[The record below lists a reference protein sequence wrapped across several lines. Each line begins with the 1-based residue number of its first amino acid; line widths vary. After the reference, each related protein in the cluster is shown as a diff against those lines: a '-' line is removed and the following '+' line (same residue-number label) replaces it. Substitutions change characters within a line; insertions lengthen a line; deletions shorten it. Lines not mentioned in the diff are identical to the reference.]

1 MPVLAKRATHF
12 LAQQTGASMFEHFP
26 RYPGDPIF
34 SLVDRCRQDPRPEK
48 VNLSIGLYYDDAG
61 RVPKLESVR
70 LAEQALQGESQACIY
85 QPMAGAQNYRQAV
98 QEVLFGA
105 GHPKV
110 GDKHIATAQTIGGSG
125 ALKLGSD
132 LLRQYFPESQVWVS
146 DPSWDN
152 HAAIFAGSGFMVN
165 RYPYFDAATSGVNF
179 AAMAVCL
186 EQLPARSIV
195 LLHPCCHNP
204 TGADLT
210 PAQWDEV
217 VRIAKAR
224 ELIPFCDIAYQG
236 LGQGMDEDAYAIR
249 AMADSGLS
257 FLVSNSFSKTF
268 SLYGERCGALSIVC
282 KDAEE
287 AERVLGQM
295 EFTVRRSYS
304 SPPTHG
310 GQIVARVLLD
320 AGLNAMWR
328 GEVDAMRARIQQM
341 RQQLHDHILALR
353 PDVQC
358 DFIVSQRGMFSYS
371 ALFAQHAQALRDR
384 FGIYILDSGR
394 VCITGLNTNN
404 VEYVARSFVQV
415 LG

>member
-1 MPVLAKRATHF
+1 
-12 LAQQTGASMFEHFP
+12 MFEHFP

-34 SLVDRCRQDPRPEK
+34 SLVDRFRQDPRPEK
-48 VNLSIGLYYDDAG
+48 VNLTIGLYYDDAG
-61 RVPKLESVR
+61 NVPKLESVHI
-70 LAEQALQGESQACIY
+70 AEQALQADTQACIY
-85 QPMAGAQNYRQAV
+85 QPMAGAANYRQAV

-105 GHPKV
+105 THPKV
-110 GDKHIATAQTIGGSG
+110 AARHIATAQTIGGSG

-132 LLRQYFPESQVWVS
+132 LLKQYFPESQVWVS

-152 HAAIFAGSGFMVN
+152 HAAIFSGSGFAVN

-179 AAMAVCL
+179 AGMTACL
-186 EQLPARSIV
+186 KQLPARSIV

-204 TGADLT
+204 TGVDLT
-210 PAQWDEV
+210 PAQWDDV
-217 VRIAKAR
+217 VRICVAR

-249 AMADSGLS
+249 AMADAGLS
-257 FLVSNSFSKTF
+257 FFVSNSFSKTF

-320 AGLNAMWR
+320 PKLNAMWR
-328 GEVDAMRARIQQM
+328 AEVEAMRARILLM
-341 RQQLHDHILALR
+341 RQQLHDQVRTLR
-353 PDVQC
+353 PDAQC
-358 DFIVSQRGMFSYS
+358 GFLLSQRGMFSYS
-371 ALFAQHAQALRDR
+371 QLFATHAQALRER
-384 FGIYILDSGR
+384 FGIYLLDSGR
-394 VCITGLNTNN
+394 VCITGLTTGN
-404 VEYVARSFVQV
+404 VQRVAAALVQV
-415 LG
+415 MA

>member
-1 MPVLAKRATHF
+1 
-12 LAQQTGASMFEHFP
+12 MFEHFP

-34 SLVDRCRQDPRPEK
+34 SLVDRFRQDPRPEK

-61 RVPKLESVR
+61 NVPKLASVR
-70 LAEQALQGESQACIY
+70 IAEQALQADTQACIY
-85 QPMAGAQNYRQAV
+85 QPMAGAANYRQAV

-105 GHPKV
+105 NHPKV
-110 GDKHIATAQTIGGSG
+110 TAKHIATAQTIGGSG

-132 LLRQYFPESQVWVS
+132 LLKQYFPESQVWVS

-152 HAAIFAGSGFMVN
+152 HAAIFSGSGFAVN
-165 RYPYFDAATSGVNF
+165 RYPYFDAATSSVNF
-179 AAMAVCL
+179 AGMTACL

-204 TGADLT
+204 TGVDLT

-217 VRIAKAR
+217 VRICVAR

-236 LGQGMDEDAYAIR
+236 LGQGMDEDAYAMR
-249 AMADSGLS
+249 AMADAGLS
-257 FLVSNSFSKTF
+257 FFVSNSFSKTF

-287 AERVLGQM
+287 ADRVLGQM

-320 AGLNAMWR
+320 PKLNAMWR
-328 GEVDAMRARIQQM
+328 AEVDAMRARILLM
-341 RQQLHDHILALR
+341 RRQLHDQVKALR
-353 PDVQC
+353 PDAQC
-358 DFIVSQRGMFSYS
+358 GFILSQRGMFSYS
-371 ALFAQHAQALRDR
+371 QLFAIHAQALRER
-384 FGIYILDSGR
+384 FGIYLLDSGR
-394 VCITGLNTNN
+394 ICITGLTTGN
-404 VEYVARSFVQV
+404 VRRVAEAVVQV
-415 LG
+415 MA

>member
-1 MPVLAKRATHF
+1 
-12 LAQQTGASMFEHFP
+12 MFEHFP

-70 LAEQALQGESQACIY
+70 IAEEILQGESQACIY
-85 QPMAGAQNYRQAV
+85 QPMAGAANYRQAV

-105 GHPKV
+105 AHPKV
-110 GDKHIATAQTIGGSG
+110 QNKHIATAQTIGGSG

-132 LLRQYFPESQVWVS
+132 LLRQYFPDSQVWVS

-152 HAAIFAGSGFMVN
+152 HAAIFSGSGFTVN
-165 RYPYFDAATSGVNF
+165 RYPYFDAATSGVKFNEMT
-179 AAMAVCL
+179 ACL
-186 EQLPARSIV
+186 EQLAPKSIV

-210 PAQWDEV
+210 PAQWDQV
-217 VRIAKAR
+217 VRIVKAR

-249 AMADSGLS
+249 ALADAGVSL
-257 FLVSNSFSKTF
+257 LVSNSFSKTF

-282 KDAEE
+282 KDVEE

-310 GQIVARVLLD
+310 GQIVARVLSTPE
-320 AGLNAMWR
+320 LNAMWR
-328 GEVDAMRARIQQM
+328 GEVEAMRVRIQQM
-341 RQQLHDHILALR
+341 RQQLRDKIVALR
-353 PDVQC
+353 PDAQC
-358 DFIVSQRGMFSYS
+358 DFIVTQHGMFSYS
-371 ALFAQHAQALRDR
+371 SFFAKHAQALRDR

-394 VCITGLNTNN
+394 VCITGLNTGN
-404 VEYVARSFVQV
+404 VERVAKALVEV
-415 LG
+415 MD

>member
-1 MPVLAKRATHF
+1 
-12 LAQQTGASMFEHFP
+12 MFEHFP

-48 VNLSIGLYYDDAG
+48 VNLSIGLYYDDVG

-70 LAEQALQGESQACIY
+70 IAEDALQGESQACIY
-85 QPMAGAQNYRQAV
+85 QPMAGAANYRQAV

-105 GHPKV
+105 DHPKV
-110 GDKHIATAQTIGGSG
+110 KNRHIASAQTIGGSG

-132 LLRQYFPESQVWVS
+132 LLRQYFPDSQVWVS

-152 HAAIFAGSGFMVN
+152 HAAIFSGSGFTVN
-165 RYPYFDAATSGVNF
+165 RYPYFDAATSGVRFNEMT
-179 AAMAVCL
+179 ACL
-186 EQLPARSIV
+186 EQLPPKSIV

-217 VRIAKAR
+217 VRIVKAR

-249 AMADSGLS
+249 ALADAGVSL
-257 FLVSNSFSKTF
+257 LVSNSFSKTF

-282 KDAEE
+282 KDVEE

-310 GQIVARVLLD
+310 GQIVARVLSTPE
-320 AGLNAMWR
+320 LNAMWR
-328 GEVDAMRARIQQM
+328 GEVEAMRVRIQQM
-341 RQQLHDHILALR
+341 RQQLRDRIVALR
-353 PDVQC
+353 PDAQC
-358 DFIVSQRGMFSYS
+358 DFIVNQHGMFSYS
-371 ALFAQHAQALRDR
+371 SLLAKYAQSLRDR

-394 VCITGLNTNN
+394 VCITGLNTGN
-404 VEYVARSFVQV
+404 VERVAKALVEV
-415 LG
+415 ME

>member
-1 MPVLAKRATHF
+1 
-12 LAQQTGASMFEHFP
+12 MFEHFP

-70 LAEQALQGESQACIY
+70 IAEEALQGESQACIY
-85 QPMAGAQNYRQAV
+85 QPMAGAANYRLAV

-105 GHPKV
+105 SHPKV
-110 GDKHIATAQTIGGSG
+110 LNKHIATAQTIGGSG

-132 LLRQYFPESQVWVS
+132 LLRQYFPDSQVWVS

-152 HAAIFAGSGFMVN
+152 HAAIFSGSGFTVN
-165 RYPYFDAATSGVNF
+165 RYPYFDAATSGVKF
-179 AAMAVCL
+179 DEMAACL
-186 EQLPARSIV
+186 AQLPPKSIV

-204 TGADLT
+204 TGADLS

-217 VRIAKAR
+217 VKIVKAR

-249 AMADSGLS
+249 ALADAGVSL
-257 FLVSNSFSKTF
+257 LVSNSFSKTF

-282 KDAEE
+282 KDQEE

-310 GQIVARVLLD
+310 GQIVARVLSTPE
-320 AGLNAMWR
+320 LNAMWR
-328 GEVDAMRARIQQM
+328 GEVEAMRVRIQQM
-341 RQQLHDHILALR
+341 RQQLRDKIVALR
-353 PDVQC
+353 PDAQC
-358 DFIVSQRGMFSYS
+358 DFIVNQHGMFSYS
-371 ALFAQHAQALRDR
+371 SLLATYAQALRDR

-394 VCITGLNTNN
+394 VCITGLNTGN
-404 VEYVARSFVQV
+404 VERVAKALVEV
-415 LG
+415 ME

>member
-1 MPVLAKRATHF
+1 
-12 LAQQTGASMFEHFP
+12 MFEHFP

-61 RVPKLESVR
+61 RVPKLQSVSI
-70 LAEQALQGESQACIY
+70 AEEALRAESQACIY
-85 QPMAGAQNYRQAV
+85 QPMAGAANYRQAV

-105 GHPKV
+105 SHSKV
-110 GDKHIATAQTIGGSG
+110 KDKHIATAQTIGGSG

-132 LLRQYFPESQVWVS
+132 LLRQYFPDSQVWVS

-152 HAAIFAGSGFMVN
+152 HAAIFSGSGFTVN
-165 RYPYFDAATSGVNF
+165 RYPYFDVANSGVNF
-179 AAMAVCL
+179 PAMLACL
-186 EQLPARSIV
+186 EKLPARSIV

-210 PAQWDEV
+210 SAQWHEV
-217 VRIAKAR
+217 VKIAKAR

-236 LGQGMDEDAYAIR
+236 LAQGMDEDAYVIR
-249 AMADSGLS
+249 ALADAGVS

-268 SLYGERCGALSIVC
+268 SLYGERCGALSMVC

-287 AERVLGQM
+287 ADRVLGQM

-320 AGLNAMWR
+320 PALNAMWR
-328 GEVDAMRARIQQM
+328 DEVEAMRVRIVQM
-341 RQQLHDHILALR
+341 RQALHDQILALR
-353 PDVQC
+353 PDAQC
-358 DFIVSQRGMFSYS
+358 AFIVSQRGMFSYS
-371 ALFAQHAQALRDR
+371 SFFAKHAQELRDR

-394 VCITGLNTNN
+394 VCITGLNTGN
-404 VEYVARSFVQV
+404 VQRVAQAIVQV
-415 LG
+415 LE